1 MSPPL
6 KTLVLADEANVVAG
20 LRAFNRKADWRKLRD
35 YLANPEQGRRL
46 TEFVLYVGLPPNIDG
61 YRYREKRQ
69 KKEEFLQW
77 AAHNGFFV
85 VRKEGSPTE
94 EGNYKAN
101 VDVLMAIDGID
112 LAIEMRPDIVVLMTG
127 DADFAHL
134 AHNLRR
140 RGIRVEVAALSRN
153 LGLALKA
160 AANRV
165 IDLGEILNE
174 LPPVR
179 GEAARVGG
187 ADVFD
192 DE

>member
-1 MSPPL
+1 VRGVHQGL
-6 KTLVLADEANVVAG
+6 GDFALQTRQADVEASLEEVSAASCAQVHFGVKGQVSRESDLHFAG
-20 LRAFNRKADWRKLRD
+20 RKPHRTD
-35 YLANPEQGRRL
+35 ETG
-46 TEFVLYVGLPPNIDG
+46 
-61 YRYREKRQ
+61 
-69 KKEEFLQW
+69 KEEFLQW

-160 AANRV
+160 AANSV